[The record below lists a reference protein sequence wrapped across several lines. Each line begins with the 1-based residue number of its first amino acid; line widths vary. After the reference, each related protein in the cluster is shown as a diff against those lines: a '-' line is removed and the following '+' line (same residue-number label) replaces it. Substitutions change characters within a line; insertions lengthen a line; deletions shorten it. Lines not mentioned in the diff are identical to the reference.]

1 MVFMSCIQLN
11 VAILPQGIKEISD
24 GLFMR
29 CVELKKGKHPIKN
42 SHYWYAK
49 TFSMCKGMKK
59 THPPEVLNPIKINA
73 FLSSGIVILNIAQ
86 GVNEIE
92 KSEFLF

>member
-1 MVFMSCIQLN
+1 
-11 VAILPQGIKEISD
+11 
-24 GLFMR
+24 
-29 CVELKKGKHPIKN
+29 
-42 SHYWYAK
+42 
-49 TFSMCKGMKK
+49 MKK
-59 THPPEVLNPIKINA
+59 IHLAEVPNQIKINA